1 MEQVQKENDKVTV
14 IIRISSLSG
23 NLDDEQKERLL
34 AVAKACPVAKILT
47 GTVEIESSLE
57 V

>member
-1 MEQVQKENDKVTV
+1 MEQVQRENDKVMV
-14 IIRISSLSG
+14 ITRKISLSG